1 MPLEP
6 VLEPVIPAESPPSPQ
21 QQRAIEAPLGPVLV
35 LAGPGAGK
43 TFCLVERVRHLIETH
58 GARPARI
65 CAVTFTN
72 KAAEEVVRRL
82 HRELGTAAW
91 DVTRGTLHALC
102 AGILREHAELVGLR
116 RGFGIADEEYQQ
128 TLLRRLGVRPR
139 KRRAW
144 MLGLFTRK
152 RLQGYRLEADVDA
165 VFDRYHAALRDRNQA
180 DFDDLLVL
188 VQELFERHPA
198 VASAEAARWD
208 HLLVDEFQDLSP
220 VQYAIVTR
228 LAEPHRSLFAVGDDE
243 QSIFSWTGA
252 DPEVIRRFRTD
263 YAVEPIV
270 LDQNRRSARAIFAVA
285 RRLVERNPRLFD
297 KRLEALRDSPFA
309 VEVHRFPDES
319 AEAAWILADIARDR
333 EAYGL
338 AWGDVAVLYRKHDI
352 GRELERRCLEAGI
365 PCRMARGR
373 AISDDPVIGQVTAS
387 LRVIADPED
396 PVAFEALATH
406 VLPDTLLERVRGAS
420 RKGEPFLDTL
430 RRVARGAHGEQDG
443 RWLWRFI
450 YQVEN
455 LRALVQGQ
463 ESLGGLVT
471 ELLGERMGKYKNP
484 LDEHLGELVDPAV
497 SPGAAELVAALR
509 TTREAEG
516 TVWIAPWRGLEI
528 GLRGLLVASEA
539 VRAVRILGPDD
550 HPEPRDLVLR
560 PDEADPAA
568 LVVRLFKALQL
579 DHVREPGEPYPSYVT
594 FDLETTGTDVQLCE
608 IVEIGAALVVGGRI
622 VERFHSLVRPDQPV
636 PAAAT
641 EVHGYGDADLV
652 AAPRFEEVW
661 PRFRAFVGDRVM
673 VAHNGQAFDIPVL
686 RRLANAGDLLF
697 FDTLP
702 LARALSDESAK
713 LEALAERLGVPL
725 PRAHH
730 ALDDA
735 VALAGVFTALWR
747 EKQRRART
755 TSLVNLFD
763 FLGLSLALAEDPGT
777 DKERHALAEV
787 GRVYALG
794 RYSSC
799 LDYYAGERERAG
811 RDDAPPRDAV
821 VGRLGGLR
829 LLERLR
835 TERSPAERYPSA
847 VSRLE
852 ALVAAS
858 AADTLAAGIRRLLE
872 RVALST
878 SDGVEVDPDRVNLL
892 TLHSTKGLEFSR
904 VYIVGVEDEQL
915 PGGRE
920 LDRDATRDIE
930 EARRVL
936 YVGMTRA
943 MDRLVLTRA
952 ETRFGK
958 PGRGSLFLEEMG
970 LAS

>member
-1 MPLEP
+1 MPEP
-6 VLEPVIPAESPPSPQ
+6 TLAPASSTEATPSAQ

-35 LAGPGAGK
+35 LAGPGSGK
-43 TFCLVERVRHLIETH
+43 TFCLVERVRHLIEVH
-58 GARPARI
+58 GARPSRI

-82 HRELGTAAW
+82 HRELGAAAW

-102 AGILREHAELVGLR
+102 AGILRDHAEHVGLR

-152 RLQGYRLEADVDA
+152 RLQGYRLEVDVDA
-165 VFDRYHAALRDRNQA
+165 VFDRYVAALRERNQA

-188 VQELFERHPA
+188 VQELLERHPEIA
-198 VASAEAARWD
+198 TEEAARWD

-220 VQYAIVTR
+220 VQYGIVTR

-252 DPEVIRRFRTD
+252 DPEVIQRFRTD
-263 YAVEPIV
+263 YGVEPIV
-270 LDQNRRSARAIFAVA
+270 LDQNRRSTRAIFAVA
-285 RRLVERNPRLFD
+285 RQLVERNPRLFD

-309 VEVHRFPDES
+309 VDVHRFPDETT
-319 AEAAWILADIARDR
+319 EAGWILEDLVNDR
-333 EAYGL
+333 AAHGL

-352 GRELERRCLEAGI
+352 GRELERRFLEAGI

-373 AISDDPVIGQVTAS
+373 AITDDPVIGQVTAS
-387 LRVIADPED
+387 LRVIVDPED
-396 PVAFEALATH
+396 PVALEALAAH
-406 VLPDTLLERVRGAS
+406 VLPDALLERVRAAS
-420 RKGEPFLDTL
+420 RRGEPFLDAL
-430 RRVARGAHGEQDG
+430 RRVARDAHGDQDG

-463 ESLGGLVT
+463 ESLLGLVT
-471 ELLGERMGKYKNP
+471 ELLGERMGKYRNP
-484 LDEHLGELVDPAV
+484 LDEHLAELVDPAV
-497 SPGAAELVAALR
+497 TPGAAELVAALR

-516 TVWIAPWRGLEI
+516 TVWIEPWRGLEF

-539 VRAVRILGPDD
+539 VRAVRLLGPDD
-550 HPEPRDLVLR
+550 HPQPRDLVLR
-560 PDEADPAA
+560 ADEADPGE

-579 DHVREPGEPYPSYVT
+579 EHVRDSAEPFPSYVT
-594 FDLETTGTDVQLCE
+594 FDLETTGTDVASCE
-608 IVEIGAALVVGGRI
+608 IVEIGAALVEGGW
-622 VERFHSLVRPDQPV
+622 VVDRFHSLVRPVQSV
-636 PAAAT
+636 PASAT
-641 EVHGYGDADLV
+641 DVHGYGDADLA
-652 AAPRFEEVW
+652 AAPAFAEVW
-661 PRFRAFVGDRVM
+661 PKFRTFVGDRIL
-673 VAHNGQAFDIPVL
+673 VAHNGQQFDIPVL
-686 RRLANAGDLLF
+686 RRLADTAELLF

-713 LEALAERLGVPL
+713 LEALAERFGVPL
-725 PRAHH
+725 ARAHH

-735 VALAGVFTALWR
+735 EALAGVFGALWR
-747 EKQRRART
+747 ERQRRART
-755 TSLVNLFD
+755 TSLVNLLD

-777 DKERHALAEV
+777 DQDRHALAEV
-787 GRVYALG
+787 GHIYALG

-811 RDDAPPRDAV
+811 RDDAPTRDAV
-821 VGRLGGLR
+821 VERLGGRR

-858 AADTLAAGIRRLLE
+858 AAPTLAAGIRRLLE

-920 LDRDATRDIE
+920 LDRQATREIE

-970 LAS
+970 LVP

>member
-1 MPLEP
+1 
-6 VLEPVIPAESPPSPQ
+6 
-21 QQRAIEAPLGPVLV
+21 VLV

-43 TFCLVERVRHLIETH
+43 TFCLVERVRHLIEAH
-58 GARPARI
+58 GARPSRV

-144 MLGLFTRK
+144 MLGIFTRK
-152 RLQGYRLEADVDA
+152 RLLGYRLEVDVDA

-821 VGRLGGLR
+821 VERLGGLR